1 MQSKLLASISEG
13 LDPIYREVAF
23 ESLCAAAVSRG
34 DECSP
39 FHMPVTS
46 CGTFGLICRDN
57 R

>member
-1 MQSKLLASISEG
+1 MQSKLLASISGG
-13 LDPIYREVAF
+13 LDPIYHEVAF
-23 ESLCAAAVSRG
+23 ESLCAAARSRRRVLT
-34 DECSP
+34 